1 VQSRQYEFAHYY
13 KTKNYIGSAG
23 GFRRGMAIAH
33 ENGFDWV
40 WLLDQDST
48 VSPNCLIA
56 LLKCA
61 KKGDLLCPNIRD
73 RDRPFYSR
81 PSAHAKN
88 VFGSLYP
95 ITLCSFRCKIQ
106 TFGMHVV
113 LISKK
118 RWIR

>member
-1 VQSRQYEFAHYY
+1 MQSRQYEFAHYY

-61 KKGDLLCPNIRD
+61 KKGDLLCDGYD
-73 RDRPFYSR
+73 RLLLDGPFFFVGYEDMDYGLKAVR
-81 PSAHAKN
+81 A
-88 VFGSLYP
+88 GLP
-95 ITLCSFRCKIQ
+95 IFL
-106 TFGMHVV
+106 
-113 LISKK
+113 
-118 RWIR
+118 